1 MGDLEKFAK
10 TIHSAA
16 TVFAVGDRVKGAGR
30 YRSVT
35 GTIAKIYS
43 DCDGEP
49 RYIVKDNSG
58 VPYAFA
64 PEDLVSEGDMSD
76 DGSHRKVYGRGYY
89 DGLRAA
95 SEGKTDTNSQR
106 LRHIEN
112 NLPMIAKKVLDAVP
126 IQQAWSITQIK
137 SELSRVGLTYSSKAV
152 SGCLNSLT
160 DSGLV
165 KEPKTGVFTRVSKE
179 KAKPVLKAVA
189 PNSEP
194 AESAPAERVSA
205 ATKLMQ
211 LGAEMRALADRLDDA
226 VLELEAERESQ
237 QAELA
242 SIQQLK
248 TLLKTLT

>member
-1 MGDLEKFAK
+1 
-10 TIHSAA
+10 
-16 TVFAVGDRVKGAGR
+16 
-30 YRSVT
+30 
-35 GTIAKIYS
+35 
-43 DCDGEP
+43 
-49 RYIVKDNSG
+49 
-58 VPYAFA
+58 
-64 PEDLVSEGDMSD
+64 MSD
-76 DGSHRKVYGRGYY
+76 DCSHRKVYGRGYY

-95 SEGKTDTNSQR
+95 SEGKTDMNSQR

-194 AESAPAERVSA
+194 AELAPAERVSA